1 MNLVWDSADRV
12 LIAGNE
18 NHLEPLGRDAI
29 DHIKGF
35 IVTLKLLLL
44 LICLAAIALAGFWLM
59 LGAGPLDVGKFVVGN
74 GRVGARSVATLLS
87 DAIRSARYHAL
98 LPFCSQ

>member
-59 LGAGPLDVGKFVVGN
+59 LALAHWMWVSLLWGMGALAHGLW
-74 GRVGARSVATLLS
+74 R
-87 DAIRSARYHAL
+87 RY
-98 LPFCSQ
+98 